1 MSAKNLSKQK
11 NGLSSDQVNA
21 ARAILKQVN
30 VARICE
36 AQSIKVSTI
45 YNVLRDES
53 PRVDLLNEVLKVA
66 NREIKKKK
74 KIIEALPV

>member
-1 MSAKNLSKQK
+1 MKKSIVSIQK
-11 NGLSSDQVNA
+11 NGLSSDQVNN

-36 AQSIKVSTI
+36 DKGVKVSTI

-53 PRVDLLNEVLKVA
+53 PRVEDLAIVITEAKKEMAKKAKARKV
-66 NREIKKKK
+66 I
-74 KIIEALPV
+74 PV